1 MRRLLMLCAVAA
13 LTACGAPDEK
23 QAPAE
28 AVDEAPQM
36 SLVIGPQGAGG
47 IASALPMTLEAV
59 SAAAIGYIVAE
70 AAEDGAKIITL
81 SNADGVVFTLRGT
94 ADGAHVREIVTTS
107 PSAFGPYGE
116 VIGESRLSRIGA
128 VNQAFCKL
136 EPDHP
141 VADFSCSAGEDANFW
156 RLFQLPSWYH
166 DERSPFE
173 AIHNDA
179 KYDAM
184 MVEMRWTAPAP

>member
-1 MRRLLMLCAVAA
+1 MMRAILVSLAFA
-13 LTACGAPDEK
+13 LAACGAPTDNDGPEEV
-23 QAPAE
+23 PE
-28 AVDEAPQM
+28 EAPQM

-47 IASALPMTLEAV
+47 VSSALPLTLEAV

-70 AAEDGAKIITL
+70 AEEGGARVITL

-94 ADGAHVREIVTTS
+94 ADGAHVGEIVSTS
-107 PSAFGPYGE
+107 PAAVGPYGE
-116 VIGESRLSRIGA
+116 VIGDSRLSRIGA

-136 EPDHP
+136 EPAHP

-166 DERSPFE
+166 DARSPFE

-179 KYDAM
+179 KYDAVM
-184 MVEMRWTAPAP
+184 IEMRWIAPTP